1 LKDGYTITIE
11 GFDETYPELESLYR
25 EHYKQMCERLE
36 TTGVFL
42 SAYKPRLKDYSEAS
56 KLGGL
61 LTFVVRFNGKAIG
74 HSNVYLVN
82 DMHNNELNGH
92 EDTIYITPEHRNGIG
107 RELIRRILVELK
119 ARGIRRFYAS
129 PITDLRV
136 GKLFEKM
143 GFKHSAEQM
152 IYHF

>member
-1 LKDGYTITIE
+1 MKEGYTITIE
-11 GFDETYPELESLYR
+11 GFDESYNELEPLYR
-25 EHYKQMCERLE
+25 EHYAQMCARLE
-36 TTGVFL
+36 TIGVHL
-42 SAYKPRLKDYSEAS
+42 SAYKPRLNDYSQAS
-56 KLGGL
+56 KVGGL
-61 LTFVVRFNGKAIG
+61 LTFVVRFNGKAVG

-92 EDTIYITPEHRNGIG
+92 EDTIYLTPEHRNGVG
-107 RELIRRILVELK
+107 RELIKRILSELK
-119 ARGIRRFYAS
+119 SRGIRRFYAS
-129 PITDLRV
+129 PITDLMV